1 MEPTAQHHLR
11 GKRAVPRQV
20 RQRLALA
27 WLICPWAGLLLL
39 SANVCRADTLR
50 VTTWNLAHDSNVNEA
65 GLLREAGSILRF
77 TDPDVVLLQNVKDWH
92 TCIEL
97 CELLQ
102 PAKYSVVV
110 CSAFHGA
117 SSDAPAQPQV
127 AILSKYRV
135 YFTWTEA
142 WPGTGPGHGGVAFAA
157 VDAGT
162 QRLGFFSSLLDD
174 QFSGEKELGQVL
186 LEAMD
191 SVRHWETNQ
200 VQTFVFA
207 ASAGSQASNPA
218 RLLRRTSS
226 SLEAGGLVDAT
237 ESMAPEAN
245 SVARDLLGRRQP
257 TAYAFFAGPQGFP
270 FEPRVLASARFK
282 NPPLTCE
289 IELDPDKVSTDL
301 DIRAEN
307 RRERQVRV
315 EAARTK
321 LLEAAAGVLGLGLL
335 AGFVGRAR
343 RRKRARL
350 RSGSVLPAR
359 TPAPVN
365 PRPAG
370 RPVIHVEAPAKA
382 RPPGRT
388 GTRTLPPK
396 PVLRLQ
402 KPARTYSSPETSEA
416 ESTSATHAESQL
428 PSFSS
433 PPSVAAEAASLPES
447 LGAVDPAVRRG
458 VIRELASWLKQKFVR
473 KLLTDRDHLMQAQY
487 LATRMATTLDTRLAR
502 IEAQIQVQ
510 NQAYL
515 RRIEELNRE
524 LAAAREENRELI
536 RERIAQVKAEME
548 AARQRVLAEAN
559 LNSGSLRL

>member
-1 MEPTAQHHLR
+1 MEPGAQDHR
-11 GKRAVPRQV
+11 IRKPAPRQI
-20 RQRLALA
+20 RGRLALA
-27 WLICPWAGLLLL
+27 WPICAGVGLLLL
-39 SANVCRADTLR
+39 SAHVCRGETLR
-50 VTTWNLAHDSNVNEA
+50 VTTWNLAHDSNVSEA

-77 TDPDVVLLQNVKDWH
+77 TDPDVILLQHVKDWH

-102 PAKYSVVV
+102 PANYSVVV

-117 SSDAPAQPQV
+117 SADAPAQAQV
-127 AILSKYRV
+127 AILSKRKA

-142 WPGTGPGHGGVAFAA
+142 WPNTGSGHGGVAFAA
-157 VDAGT
+157 VEAGT

-174 QFSGEKELGQVL
+174 QLSGEENAGQVL
-186 LEAMD
+186 VEAMT
-191 SVRHWETNQ
+191 SVNHWETNQ

-207 ASAGSQASNPA
+207 ASAGPDASNPA
-218 RLLRRTSS
+218 KLLRRTSA
-226 SLEAGGLVDAT
+226 SLEQAGLVDAT
-237 ESMAPEAN
+237 ESMAAEAN
-245 SVARDLLGRRQP
+245 SVAHDLLGRRQQ
-257 TAYAFFAGPQGFP
+257 TAYAFFVGPQGFP

-289 IELDPDKVSTDL
+289 LELDRDKVSTDL

-307 RRERQVRV
+307 RRERQARA

-321 LLEAAAGVLGLGLL
+321 LLESAAGVIGLSLL
-335 AGFVGRAR
+335 AVLVRRAR

-350 RSGSVLPAR
+350 RSDSALPAR
-359 TPAPVN
+359 TPASVN
-365 PRPAG
+365 PRPVL
-370 RPVIHVEAPAKA
+370 RPIIHVESPAKP
-382 RPPGRT
+382 RPQEKT
-388 GTRTLPPK
+388 GTRTLPAK

-402 KPARTYSSPETSEA
+402 KPARTYSSPETSETEGTQSTPT
-416 ESTSATHAESQL
+416 ESPV
-428 PSFSS
+428 PSLSS
-433 PPSVAAEAASLPES
+433 PIMAAAEAPALPES
-447 LGAVDPAVRRG
+447 LGTVDPAVRRS
-458 VIRELASWLKQKFVR
+458 VMRELAAWLKQKFVR
-473 KLLTDRDHLMQAQY
+473 KLLTDRDQLMQAQN

-524 LAAAREENRELI
+524 LAAAREENRDLI

-548 AARQRVLAEAN
+548 AARARVLAEAN
-559 LNSGSLRL
+559 LKNTPLRL